1 MYVCIYSMRVK
12 SRQLV
17 CVWVCASLWVKER
30 LLALL
35 IIHRWVFTIEKG
47 ELERKWWSPCAVDE
61 RSPEVTLF
69 TDIHLQ
75 LYSRLKGKKKKDDS
89 AFAYFLA
96 IFMSDWLYFCIR
108 LSHLLLNVST
118 SELVCLCVCVRLTGS
133 GDLLFVRLHTG
144 VKPCQAPGEQPQQYS
159 DLSHFLRTHARKH
172 AVLSVARYWQ
182 GVGGS
187 HTHLHDQVW

>member
-1 MYVCIYSMRVK
+1 MSVYYRKGRVREEVMKSMCCGWAF
-12 SRQLV
+12 SRSHSV
-17 CVWVCASLWVKER
+17 YRHTSAV
-30 LLALL
+30 
-35 IIHRWVFTIEKG
+35 VFQAE
-47 ELERKWWSPCAVDE
+47 
-61 RSPEVTLF
+61 
-69 TDIHLQ
+69 
-75 LYSRLKGKKKKDDS
+75 GKKKKDDS